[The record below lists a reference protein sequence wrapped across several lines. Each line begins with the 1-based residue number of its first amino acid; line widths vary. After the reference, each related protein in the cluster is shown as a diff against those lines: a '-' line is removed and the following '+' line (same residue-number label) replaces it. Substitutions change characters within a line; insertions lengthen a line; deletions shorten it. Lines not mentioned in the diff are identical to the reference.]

1 MKEMNKYIIGDMVWD
16 MRGLKTVGFGR
27 IEG

>member
-16 MRGLKTVGFGR
+16 MRGVKTVGFGR